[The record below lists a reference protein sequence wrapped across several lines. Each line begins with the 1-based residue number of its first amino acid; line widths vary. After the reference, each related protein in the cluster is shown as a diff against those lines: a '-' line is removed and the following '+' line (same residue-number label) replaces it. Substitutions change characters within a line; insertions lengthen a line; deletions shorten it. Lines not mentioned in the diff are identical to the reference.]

1 MAAWKVCAPPTA
13 AGGLFPPLPCA
24 LEALPLLGVDFSSA
38 PSRQKPVVLAWGR
51 RAGAVVKLEAI
62 ERFNALPTLAER
74 LSAPGPGWGL

>member
-1 MAAWKVCAPPTA
+1 MDSLLATPAATRSV
-13 AGGLFPPLPCA
+13 FPPLPCA

-62 ERFNALPTLAER
+62 ERFNALPALAER
-74 LSAPGPGWGL
+74 LSAPGPW